1 MFMKITDKKTPH
13 NHFFSIPVSAKHQEI
28 WDVISTLE
36 NHKSQI
42 ADCDLGAGIY
52 IDYYILK
59 NSMQEES
66 AIDDS
71 VRTCSLEVHLS

>member
-1 MFMKITDKKTPH
+1 MKITDKKTPH

-36 NHKSQI
+36 NHRSQI